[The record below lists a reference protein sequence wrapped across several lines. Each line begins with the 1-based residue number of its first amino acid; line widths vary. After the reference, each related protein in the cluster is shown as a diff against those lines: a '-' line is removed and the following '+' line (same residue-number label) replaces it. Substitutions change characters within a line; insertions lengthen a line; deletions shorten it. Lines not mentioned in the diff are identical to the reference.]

1 VIVLEGRAYVI
12 EGGRN
17 WFEIWVPQKPA
28 LWTQQKIVFPDI
40 ADAPRFA
47 IDRSGSI
54 VNGDCYWMV
63 VEDDDLAEVIAAVG
77 NSSFCTW
84 FYDAACGNYLYA
96 GRRRFMTQYI
106 EHLPIPAPKR
116 DLVDRI
122 RELRISNDVE
132 QLDALVWSS
141 LGLKQPI
148 G

>member
-1 VIVLEGRAYVI
+1 MIVLEGRAYVI

-63 VEDDDLAEVIAAVG
+63 V
-77 NSSFCTW
+77 
-84 FYDAACGNYLYA
+84 
-96 GRRRFMTQYI
+96 
-106 EHLPIPAPKR
+106 
-116 DLVDRI
+116 
-122 RELRISNDVE
+122 
-132 QLDALVWSS
+132 
-141 LGLKQPI
+141 
-148 G
+148 